1 MKILP
6 PKGEVSAKP
15 TEGDVSG
22 EVGLGLEAAVS
33 SPSGPP
39 GHLPLQG
46 DDLNSHLRSLILHR
60 TQHGRIIRR

>member
-6 PKGEVSAKP
+6 LRGEVSAKP
-15 TEGDVSG
+15 TEGDVSAELRAG
-22 EVGLGLEAAVS
+22 WEAAVS

-46 DDLNSHLRSLILHR
+46 EDLNSHLRSLILHR
-60 TQHGRIIRR
+60 TQHERIIRR